1 MANNLFSRLKELN
14 VTIKVVNDKLDVKAP
29 KGVLNKELLNEIK
42 TNKDELITLIR
53 QYTTLQINESQ
64 QIPVAEELVDYP
76 LSSSQNRLWTLS
88 QIDEANISYNVPGN
102 QLINE
107 EVDVDAF
114 MNSLKN
120 LIERHDIL
128 RTVFKTND
136 KGEVRQYIQAK
147 EDFKFPFKQID
158 LKNNENRLN
167 EILKEESSTI
177 FDLEKGPL
185 FKGLLIKVRDNKWMF
200 SYNMHHIISDEWSIE
215 VMINEL
221 LQVYTAIKEG
231 RTSEKKPL
239 RIQYKDYAVWQQNR
253 LLSGEFESDQKYWL
267 DVFKGELP
275 ILSNFGD
282 YSRPVIKTYN
292 GGEVRRKIDS
302 STYKKFKALYKS
314 QEGTLFMGCL
324 SLLNI
329 LLHKYTGQDDLII
342 GTPITGR
349 THEDLKDQVGFYVNT
364 LALRTQLDSDENFK
378 NLLEKSKKNA
388 LNAFEHQEY
397 PFDELLNTLNIKRDL
412 SRGALFDVMISVQNG
427 NDPNQDSTDLYE
439 KKVIETGASK
449 YDLTFTFIEDG
460 DSLIVELEYNSDIY
474 SRNTSNQ
481 LLLHLEQLLEKLI
494 EFPEKSILSINYLS
508 DSERDELLS
517 NNKTEVLYDDE
528 ISVLKLFKK
537 NVISKP
543 DNKALIYEK
552 ESLTYKELDEMSN
565 QLANYLISQNVK
577 KGDFVAILLDRSIE
591 MIVSILG
598 VIKSGAAYVPLDD
611 NYPQDRMTYIL
622 QDVMPKMLISKD
634 SVLKS
639 FEGVEHENIVKIDSD
654 WEHILKESKQEL
666 SINIG
671 PEDLIYVIYTS
682 GTTGRPKGV
691 LIKHVGVVNLI
702 LSVNERY
709 NIEEE
714 ENVLGFSNYVFDASI
729 EQFFLSLLNGLTLVL
744 CSKEDLLD
752 LDKFTKILKD
762 FKITH
767 LDVTPS
773 FLENI
778 APDRYNL
785 KRIVIGGEEC
795 PINLVEKWAPYAN
808 LYNSYGPTETTVTA
822 LIHEYD
828 KNQKRNKKIPIGLPI
843 NNTSVYILDENKNLV
858 PKGVI
863 GELYLGGNGLAKGYL
878 NQEKLTQE
886 KFVLNPFNLN
896 EKLYRT
902 GDLVK
907 WNYKGEIEFLGRIDN
922 QVKLRGFRIEL
933 DEIECVLSSYPG
945 IKSSLVILIDNQE
958 DKMLIGYV
966 SSKEAIDEIELR
978 EWLSSQ
984 LPHYMIPRYLH
995 VMERFP
1001 LTLSGKIDRR
1011 NLPKIEDR
1019 IELKGTT
1026 YIVPES
1032 TIEQKL
1038 SVLWMEL
1045 LNVPRVGL
1053 TDNFFEL
1060 GGHSLKAT
1068 KLMSRIHKE
1077 FNVKLRLLELFNHP
1091 DLRSQG
1097 ALIASKESELYS
1109 VIPQLEIQESY
1120 PLSLMQR
1127 RLWVLSQLEEANIAY
1142 NMPGAYVFKGDLDV
1156 SSLEASFRTLISRH
1170 EILRTYF
1177 KKDTSGDVR
1186 QYIRDIDTIDFNLGY
1201 IDARDYSEE
1210 TLSSALSNT
1219 LKTPFN
1225 LSEGPLLRV
1234 NIYQVSEDRWIFSSV
1249 IHHIIC
1255 DGWSLE
1261 VLIKELLLN
1270 YNGLITQSPLD
1281 QSPLRIQYKDYA
1293 SWQLESLKDSSSD
1306 KEYWLNH
1313 FSGSLP
1319 VLDLSGGKLRP
1330 AVKTYNG
1337 DVYERKFSKEL
1348 SNKLA
1353 RFLQQEEATLFMGLL
1368 GAVNALFYHY
1378 TSQEDIIIGSPI
1390 SGRDHRDLEDQIGFY
1405 VNTLALRTQFSKEDN
1420 FEALLSK
1427 VKEVVLGAHA
1437 HQLYPFD
1444 ELVSSLGMQRDM
1456 SRNPLFDVQV
1466 IVQNSNTD
1474 PAASLGL
1481 EGLSVEA
1488 YTGEVSH
1495 SSVFDLVFNFI
1506 ESEEGLIVSTI
1517 YNTDVFE
1524 YDWLVQMHTHL
1535 ETLLEVMLTS
1545 PKASIS
1551 QLSCLSAQ
1559 EEINL
1564 LEAFKT
1570 PEITYDHSAT
1580 IVSLIE
1586 AQAKKTPEATA
1597 VYYEGTSLSY
1607 QELDEQSNQL
1617 AHYLIE
1623 EYGVVNNDLIG
1634 IMMDRSEQM
1643 FIGILAILK
1652 SGGAYVPID
1661 PEYPESRKS
1670 YILKDTQLKVLL
1682 TQSDYI
1688 FDLSYYEGNLFAMD
1702 LQLPTLTNPTSSPEV
1717 SISSN
1722 DLVYIIYTSGSTGN
1736 PKGVL
1741 VSHGNLM
1748 HSLAPRASVYGTI
1761 DRFLLLSSIA
1771 FDSSVAGIFST
1782 LSTGGQLCITKSS
1795 DIANVPFIANYIV
1808 SEQISHLLTV
1818 PSYYRLLL
1826 DSLSGRDSV
1835 SLKGVTVAGEYCPM
1849 SLITDHY
1856 ASHIGESGCDL
1867 FNEYGPTE
1875 CTVWSTV
1882 HKYNPEDEVT
1892 STIGKPIANT
1902 PIYLLSEEETLVPV
1916 GVVGEL
1922 CIGGAGVTQGY
1933 LNRPDLTAEKFVEDP
1948 FNSGGKIYKTG
1959 DYGRWKLNG
1968 EIEFLGRKDDQVK
1981 IRGNR
1986 VELGEIQNALESYDS
2001 IQTAIVLAKANSS
2014 GTNELYA
2021 YIKSDEDL
2029 SVPGIKKHLGGM
2041 LPGYAIPSNYTQVES
2056 FPTTSNGKIDT
2067 KALLLMDA
2075 PELDSGVEYVAPST
2089 AEEQQL
2095 VEIWQEV
2102 LNKEKVGIKDHFFD
2116 LGGDSIKVLKIVNA
2130 IYNQM
2135 QIEVS
2140 ISDIY
2145 THDSVLE
2152 LSNFISENKK
2162 VLEDKK
2168 GEISKAKSEIINS
2181 FNLIKESVSK
2191 SLNEDEIENIE
2202 DIYPM
2207 TDIQKGM
2214 IYESSIHEGGSIYHD
2229 QMLNQ
2234 RTFKDFDDV
2243 VFNKA
2248 LQLLAQKHEILRT
2261 SFNIYDFDE
2270 EVQIVHKHV
2279 IIPFT
2284 YKDISDITSLKEKEE
2299 IIENYLSTEL
2309 ENPFDT
2315 TKTPLFRMASFNIG
2329 KGNIVFV
2336 SQCHHAIIDGWS
2348 DSMLLTELNNVYL
2361 ELLVNKSYKP
2371 SSLKARYKDHV
2382 VQHEIDKS
2390 NSEIKSYW
2398 RAELADSSK
2407 LDLFTTEET
2416 NLPYEGVLER
2426 KEINKLNQLASHL
2439 STTVK
2444 EISLSAYIFTL
2455 SILNGDAQVV
2465 TGLVTNNRPSIED
2478 GDKLLGCFLNTIPL
2492 QYSINYDITVRD
2504 FIKEVQE
2511 KLLTLKKYERLS
2523 LLEIATLHKKEYITE
2538 NPYFDVYFNY
2548 VDFYSYNAL
2557 KTETHELV
2565 QVETEDK
2572 VALVGRNETNTF
2584 LDFNV
2589 DTTGNS
2595 YHASVSLTKKLKSGF
2610 LAKELINLYFT
2621 ILRAF
2626 INAPKE
2632 ELKAINYLE
2641 EGEKSELLY
2650 HFNNTS
2656 HQFPETT
2663 LPGLFAKQVEKTPE
2677 KVALVYQ
2684 DKEFTFGDL
2693 NEKSNQLAHY
2703 LKSKYTL
2710 KPNDLVAVA
2719 LPRSEKMIIT
2729 LLAIHKAGSAYV
2741 PIDPNHPKERVDYV
2755 VKDSGCKLIIT
2766 EEVFEEFECVAQEF
2780 SEENLELTNT
2790 PTDIAYV
2797 IYTSGSTGNP
2807 KGCILEHKGVV
2818 NRIEWMWDAFNYNE
2832 EDVILQKTT
2841 FTFDVS
2847 VWEIFMPLCW
2857 GTKMVLCSDDDIAN
2871 PQNIASLIK
2880 RHKVSCLHFVPSMLN
2895 EFINTLFEKPSI
2907 NEELNSLR
2915 LIITSGEALQANTV
2929 KKWYEKLKTPIKNL
2943 YGPTEASIDVT
2954 YYDTSIDDDII
2965 PIGKPIW
2972 NTSIYILD
2980 ANKNLVPI
2988 GCSGE
2993 IYLAGIGLAKGYL
3006 NKKDLTEE
3014 RFVDNPFVPGEKMY
3028 KTGDLGKWTPDGN
3041 VIYIGRNDN
3050 QLKIRGFRI
3059 ELGEI
3064 EQKILEYQAIDSVV
3078 VLAKKTSLN
3087 EDYLVAFTVSSSDLD
3102 TAKIKS
3108 YLKEKLPE
3116 YMIPSRFVQL
3126 EALPLTLNGKLDRK
3140 KLLAEDDSFTSTKE
3154 FIAPVTS
3161 TEKSLGEIWST
3172 LLGEEKIGI
3181 NDDFFELGGHSLK
3194 AIQLMNK
3201 IRKVFQVQ
3209 LQLKKLFDN
3218 SILGK
3223 MAKLIDESSLKVYEE
3238 IPVAALKTSYPLSSA
3253 QRRLWFLSQFKD
3265 GNIAYNMP
3273 KAYVFEGEFDK
3284 EKLQL
3289 ALFTLIERYEILR
3302 TVFKDNE
3309 LGEVNQFILKTDDVL
3324 KDIVTNHDFRGLEKS
3339 QIEVENLIAKEL
3351 SEPFNLEKG
3360 PLLRVALYQIED
3372 SKWIFTFTMHHI
3384 ISDGWSQQ
3392 IFFNELIKLYTS
3404 TNLNEVKSSLS
3415 PLRIQYKDYAVW
3427 EQTEL
3432 SGKSLEAHKNYW
3444 LNQFKGEL
3452 PVLERLGNKPR
3463 PQLQTFNGGIVSG
3476 KIESNIKTRLKE
3488 LLQDEQC
3495 TLYMGLL
3502 SMVNVLLYKY
3512 TEQKDIIIGS
3522 PIAGR
3527 NHLDAHNQIGLYV
3540 NTLALRTQFEE
3551 ENTFKELLQN
3561 VKELTLNAYEHQVY
3575 PFDEILNNLDLQR
3588 DLSRNPLFDV
3598 MVSLENTSGIF
3609 TVAEQ
3614 QNSINNLKIS
3624 GYNGKNEIISK
3635 FDLSFDFVESDKE
3648 ILFNVKYNSDIF
3660 TDDLVQGMVKHFIKL
3675 VENVVEEPFKK
3686 VQQVDYLDD
3695 VEISSIIN
3703 EFSGLPDNTE
3713 IEETVISLFEKQ
3725 VEVNKNKVA
3734 LVFND
3739 TEITYGDLEN
3749 KANKLANILVEK
3761 GLRKEES
3768 VVIIMDR
3775 SIEMI
3780 VSMLGI
3786 IKAGGVFVPIDIN
3799 APKERI
3805 AFILEDIQ
3813 TKNVLINQTSTS
3825 ILPESDTITFIK
3837 VNEVIKEV
3845 GNEITPNVLVEKND
3859 LMYIIYTSGTTGNP
3873 KGVLVEHEGVVN
3885 LINSQTKEYNI
3896 GKDEAILSFSNYV
3909 FDASIEQI
3917 FLALLNGVRLVVPTQ
3932 NDILDYKKFES
3943 LLRNQ
3948 KITHLHVTPSY
3959 LSTLIPNSY
3968 DLKRVVVGGEIC
3980 SLELA
3985 KKWAQLV
3992 PFFNTYGP
4000 TEATVTTMVHKF
4012 SSDEK
4017 YENRFPIGKPIEN
4030 ISGYVLGSS
4039 LELKGVN
4046 MVGELYIG
4054 GVGVTRGYLN
4064 QESLTKEKFINNP
4077 FKPNEILYKTGDLV
4091 RWLPNGEI
4099 EYLERVDEQIKIR
4112 GYRVELSEIEE
4123 TIRKE
4128 NNIQAVTVLVKEN
4141 GNNEKELIAFV
4152 SANVEINIQE
4162 LITKLKAFLP
4172 YYMIPSHIIQLEF
4185 IPRTVSGKVDKK
4197 KLLVISNEH
4206 YTTSANEVVKPENRL
4221 EEEILEIWREV
4232 LSKEELSVTVNF
4244 FEAGGHSLKA
4254 IKLQSMLKARLGLDL
4269 SIVDIYN
4276 YPTVRDLSRIK
4287 SGENSHLITLHYSEH
4302 TQNSIYFIPPII
4314 GNSILFQ
4321 PLAKYLANDF
4331 NSFGL
4336 QYIGLNNSDELSNSI
4351 EEMAIHFSNEIKKN
4365 QKDNPSKF
4373 KVFGYSLGA
4382 VLAFETVK
4390 ILEKDFPDIDLVL
4403 VDRPTQIDLSI
4414 TEESLAKDSD
4424 WLLAE
4429 YEKLATLNKEEK
4441 EKMRNFLKN
4450 NLKLG
4455 SQFKLKGK
4463 VTSNMQVFES
4473 LDNEQPSNM
4482 MDWKMRT
4489 SGELNHAYIE
4499 GTHWEALSQ
4508 INYEKYLQVL
4518 LNLYSNEYVKTI

>member
-1 MANNLFSRLKELN
+1 MANNLFTRLKDLN

-29 KGVLNKELLNEIK
+29 KGVLNKELLDEIK
-42 TNKDELITLIR
+42 AKKEDLLNLIKQYSASKITENK
-53 QYTTLQINESQ
+53 Y
-64 QIPVAEELVDYP
+64 IPVAKKNESYP
-76 LSSSQNRLWTLS
+76 LSSSQQRLWTLS
-88 QIDEANISYNVPGN
+88 QIDDANKSYNMPGI
-102 QLINE
+102 QAINE
-107 EVDVDAF
+107 GIDIEAF
-114 MNSLKN
+114 MSSLRD
-120 LIERHDIL
+120 LIKRHEIL
-128 RTVFKTND
+128 RTVFKTDEND
-136 KGEVRQYIQAK
+136 EVRQFIEP
-147 EDFKFPFKQID
+147 EDNFTFSFEQVDVDNDEDKISSIIE
-158 LKNNENRLN
+158 NEYTTL
-167 EILKEESSTI
+167 
-177 FDLEKGPL
+177 FDLAKDSL
-185 FKGLLIKVRDNKWMF
+185 FRGKLIRVTDNKWIF
-200 SYNMHHIISDEWSIE
+200 CFVMHHIISDGWSMNVI
-215 VMINEL
+215 VKEL
-221 LQVYTAIKEG
+221 LENYSVRVRGEVPKSI
-231 RTSEKKPL
+231 PL
-239 RIQYKDYAVWQQNR
+239 DLQYKDYAVWQQ
-253 LLSGEFESDQKYWL
+253 DQLVNGSLEEEKKYWL
-267 DVFKGELP
+267 NHLRGELP
-275 ILSNFGD
+275 VLSDFGD
-282 YSRPVIKTYN
+282 FPRPAVKTYN
-292 GGEVRRKIDS
+292 GGLVESKINTS
-302 STYKKFKALYKS
+302 LYQEFKALCS
-314 QEGTLFMGCL
+314 REEGTLFMGCL
-324 SLLNI
+324 SLLNVF
-329 LLHKYTGQDDLII
+329 LHKYSGQEEFII
-342 GTPITGR
+342 GSPVSGR
-349 THEDLKDQVGFYVNT
+349 THAALHDQIGFYVNT
-364 LALRTQLDSDENFK
+364 LALRNSFSSENSFAEVF
-378 NLLEKSKKNA
+378 EKVKKNT
-388 LNAFEHQEY
+388 LEAFKYQTY
-397 PFDELLNTLNIKRDL
+397 PFDELLDDLQITRDL
-412 SRGALFDVMISVQNG
+412 SRNALFDVMISVYNENHEVPNKLSVN
-427 NDPNQDSTDLYE
+427 NDNFHS
-439 KKVIETGASK
+439 ASK
-449 YDLTFTFIEDG
+449 FDLLFTFTESSDDLGIG
-460 DSLIVELEYNSDIY
+460 IEYNSDIF
-474 SRNTSNQ
+474 SKSLVEQ
-481 LLLHLEQLLEKLI
+481 MLVHMEQLLANLIANSRASLSTISCLRREEKRELI
-494 EFPEKSILSINYLS
+494 EDYNATGTLYEAGTSILSLFEDQVNLHPEKAALVYEDVSFTYSGLDGLSTQLSHYLASNY
-508 DSERDELLS
+508 EL
-517 NNKTEVLYDDE
+517 NREE
-528 ISVLKLFKK
+528 
-537 NVISKP
+537 
-543 DNKALIYEK
+543 LIAI
-552 ESLTYKELDEMSN
+552 
-565 QLANYLISQNVK
+565 QLPKSPWQI
-577 KGDFVAILLDRSIE
+577 I
-591 MIVSILG
+591 SILG
-598 VIKSGAAYVPLDD
+598 VIKLGCAYVPIASD
-611 NYPQDRMTYIL
+611 YPQERIDYIL
-622 QDVMPKMLISKD
+622 SDTDSKVVITEEMLSDFESRKSEYSTTRDMELRTMSSLAYVM
-634 SVLKS
+634 
-639 FEGVEHENIVKIDSD
+639 
-654 WEHILKESKQEL
+654 
-666 SINIG
+666 
-671 PEDLIYVIYTS
+671 YTS
-682 GTTGRPKGV
+682 GSTGYPKGV
-691 LIKHVGVVNLI
+691 LVEDSGIIRLVKEANYVDIPSSSVVLSTGSFSFDATTFEYWGMLLNGGTLI
-702 LSVNERY
+702 LSEESVFLSAVELSETIRDKGVTMMWFTSGLLNQLVDESIEVFEGLETLLTGGDRLSPIHIGKLKERY
-709 NIEEE
+709 P
-714 ENVLGFSNYVFDASI
+714 
-729 EQFFLSLLNGLTLVL
+729 SLELING
-744 CSKEDLLD
+744 
-752 LDKFTKILKD
+752 
-762 FKITH
+762 
-767 LDVTPS
+767 
-773 FLENI
+773 
-778 APDRYNL
+778 
-785 KRIVIGGEEC
+785 
-795 PINLVEKWAPYAN
+795 
-808 LYNSYGPTETTVTA
+808 YGPTENTTFSICHRIQSVATKSA
-822 LIHEYD
+822 G
-828 KNQKRNKKIPIGLPI
+828 IPIGNPI
-843 NNTSVYILDENKNLV
+843 NNSSVYILDKHMNLV
-858 PKGVI
+858 PKGVT
-863 GELYLGGNGLAKGYL
+863 GELYLGGLGVSRGYL
-878 NQEKLTQE
+878 NRSDLTQE
-886 KFVLNPFNLN
+886 RFISSPFVID
-896 EKLYRT
+896 ERLYKT
-902 GDLVK
+902 GDLGK
-907 WNYKGEIEFLGRIDN
+907 WNQFGEVEFVGREDN
-922 QVKLRGFRIEL
+922 QVKIRGFRIEL
-933 DEIECVLSSYPG
+933 GEIEHVMSMYPG
-945 IKSSLVILIDNQE
+945 VNSSLAIVE
-958 DKMLIGYV
+958 EAKGDKQIIGYV
-966 SSKEAIDEIELR
+966 TSEEDLDYNDLR
-978 EWLSSQ
+978 SWLSQ
-984 LPHYMIPRYLH
+984 RLPSYMVPSYLH
-995 VMERFP
+995 VLEQFP
-1001 LTLSGKIDRR
+1001 LTVNGKVDRSK
-1011 NLPKIEDR
+1011 LPSIEGVLNSR
-1019 IELKGTT
+1019 GTT
-1026 YIVPES
+1026 YLAPES
-1032 TIEQKL
+1032 SVEQKL

-1053 TDNFFEL
+1053 LDNFFEL

-1068 KLMSRIHKE
+1068 KLISRIHKE

-1091 DLRSQG
+1091 DLQSQS
-1097 ALIASKESELYS
+1097 ALITSKESEIYHA
-1109 VIPQLEIQESY
+1109 IPQLGIQESY

-1127 RLWVLSQLEEANIAY
+1127 RLWILSQLEEANVAY
-1142 NMPGAYVFKGDLDV
+1142 NMPGVYVFKGALDI
-1156 SSLEASFRTLISRH
+1156 SLLEASFKTLISRH

-1177 KKDTSGDVR
+1177 KKDDLGDIR
-1186 QYIRDIDTIDFNLGY
+1186 QYIRDVDRIEFKIGFV
-1201 IDARDYSEE
+1201 DARGYSESE
-1210 TLSSALSNT
+1210 VSLALSKT
-1219 LKTPFN
+1219 LRMPFN
-1225 LSEGPLLRV
+1225 LSEGPLLRI
-1234 NIYQVSEDRWIFSSV
+1234 NLYQVSEDHWVFSSV

-1255 DGWSLE
+1255 DGWSME
-1261 VLIKELLLN
+1261 VLVKELLMN
-1270 YNGLITQSPLD
+1270 YNGLVTEAPLD

-1293 SWQLESLKDSSSD
+1293 SWQLESLKGSSSD

-1319 VLDLSGGKLRP
+1319 VLDLSGGKPRP

-1348 SNKLA
+1348 SNKLT

-1444 ELVSSLGMQRDM
+1444 ELVSSLGLQRDM

-1474 PAASLGL
+1474 PTASLGL
-1481 EGLSVEA
+1481 EGLSVES

-1535 ETLLEVMLTS
+1535 ETLLEVMLAS
-1545 PKASIS
+1545 PTVSIS

-1559 EEINL
+1559 EEVNL

-1570 PEITYDHSAT
+1570 PKIAYDEAAT

-1623 EYGVVNNDLIG
+1623 EYGVVNNDLVG

-1643 FIGILAILK
+1643 FIGVLAILK
-1652 SGGAYVPID
+1652 TGGAYVPID

-1933 LNRPDLTAEKFVEDP
+1933 LNRPDLTAEKFVDDP
-1948 FNSGGKIYKTG
+1948 FNPGGKMYKTG

-2029 SVPGIKKHLGGM
+2029 NVPGIKKHLGGM

-2056 FPTTSNGKIDT
+2056 FPTTSNGKIDM

-2089 AEEQQL
+2089 VEEQQL

-2181 FNLIKESVSK
+2181 FNLIKESVLK
-2191 SLNEDEIENIE
+2191 SLNEDEVENIE

-2214 IYESSIHEGGSIYHD
+2214 IYESSIHEGASIYHD

-2234 RTFKDFDDV
+2234 RVFKN
-2243 VFNKA
+2243 FNESIFKQA
-2248 LQLLAQKHEILRT
+2248 LQLIASKHEILRT
-2261 SFNIYDFDE
+2261 SFNIYDYDE
-2270 EVQIVHKHV
+2270 EVQIVHKNV
-2279 IIPFT
+2279 DIPFV
-2284 YKDISDITSLKEKEE
+2284 YEDISNINSLKGQEE
-2299 IIENYLSTEL
+2299 IIRDFLQSEL
-2309 ENPFDT
+2309 KKPFDT
-2315 TKTPLFRMASFNIG
+2315 TKAPLFRMAAFDIG
-2329 KGNIVFV
+2329 DDNIVFV

-2361 ELLVNKSYKP
+2361 ELTKDVTFKPNKLKASYK
-2371 SSLKARYKDHV
+2371 DFV
-2382 VQHEIDKS
+2382 VQHEIDKKDL
-2390 NSEIKSYW
+2390 EIRSYW
-2398 RAELADSSK
+2398 NNELADCNK
-2407 LDLFTTEET
+2407 LNIFTNDET
-2416 NLPYEGVLER
+2416 NVLYGNVLSK
-2426 KEINKLNQLASHL
+2426 KEFNKLNQLASHIN
-2439 STTVK
+2439 TTVK

-2455 SILNGDAQVV
+2455 SILNGDSEVV

-2492 QYSINYDITVRD
+2492 QYTIDYDVTIRD
-2504 FIKEVQE
+2504 FIKEIQQ
-2511 KLLTLKKYERLS
+2511 KLLALKKYERLS
-2523 LLEIATLHKKEYITE
+2523 LLEIATLNKKEYLTE
-2538 NPYFDVYFNY
+2538 NPYFDAYFNY
-2548 VDFYSYNAL
+2548 VDFYSYNDIEEERKENL
-2557 KTETHELV
+2557 EEEQTSKNTISLS
-2565 QVETEDK
+2565 
-2572 VALVGRNETNTF
+2572 GRNKTNTY

-2589 DTTGNS
+2589 NTTGNT
-2595 YHASVSLTKKLKSGF
+2595 YHASISLTRKLKSGF
-2610 LAKELINLYFT
+2610 SVEELNNLYFF
-2621 ILRAF
+2621 ILKSF
-2626 INAPKE
+2626 IEAPNQ
-2632 ELKAINYLE
+2632 ELKTLSYLTE
-2641 EGEKSELLY
+2641 EEKQKVLY
-2650 HFNNTS
+2650 EFNNTK
-2656 HQFPETT
+2656 HDFPETT
-2663 LPGLFAKQVEKTPE
+2663 LPSLFAEQVEKTPE

-2684 DKEFTFGDL
+2684 DKEFTFGNL

-2780 SEENLELTNT
+2780 SEENLELTNA

-2818 NRIEWMWDAFNYNE
+2818 NRIEWMWDAFNYSE

-2915 LIITSGEALQANTV
+2915 LIITSGEALQVNTV

-3064 EQKILEYQAIDSVV
+3064 EKKILEYQAIDSVV

-3108 YLKEKLPE
+3108 YLKGKLPE

-3218 SILGK
+3218 STLSK
-3223 MAKLIDESSLKVYEE
+3223 MAKLVDESSLKVYEE

-3768 VVIIMDR
+3768 VAIIMDR

-3845 GNEITPNVLVEKND
+3845 VNEITPNVQVEKND

-3896 GKDEAILSFSNYV
+3896 EKDEAILSFSNYV

-3917 FLALLNGVRLVVPTQ
+3917 FLALLNGVKLVVPTQ

-3968 DLKRVVVGGEIC
+3968 DLKRVVVGGEVC

-4099 EYLERVDEQIKIR
+4099 EYLERIDEQIKIR

-4128 NNIQAVTVLVKEN
+4128 NNIQAVTVLVKES

-4152 SANVEINIQE
+4152 SANVVINIQE
-4162 LITKLKAFLP
+4162 LITRLKAFLP

-4197 KLLVISNEH
+4197 KLLIISNEH
-4206 YTTSANEVVKPENRL
+4206 YTTSANEVIKPENRL

-4244 FEAGGHSLKA
+4244 FEVGGHSLKA
-4254 IKLQSMLKARLGLDL
+4254 IKLQSMLKAKLGLDL

-4276 YPTVRDLSRIK
+4276 YPTVRDLSRMK

-4331 NSFGL
+4331 NSYGL
-4336 QYIGLNNSDELSNSI
+4336 QYKGLNNSDELPNSI

-4365 QKDNPSKF
+4365 QKNNPSKF

-4403 VDRPTQIDLSI
+4403 VDRPTQIGLSI

-4482 MDWKMRT
+4482 MDWKMYT
-4489 SGELNHAYIE
+4489 NGDISHTYIE

-4508 INYEKYLQVL
+4508 INYEKYLQTL

>member
-1 MANNLFSRLKELN
+1 MANNLFTRLKELN
-14 VTIKVVNDKLDVKAP
+14 VTIKVVNDKLDIKAP

-42 TNKDELITLIR
+42 AKKEDLLNLIKQYSASKITGNKH
-53 QYTTLQINESQ
+53 
-64 QIPVAEELVDYP
+64 IPVAKKSKSYP
-76 LSSSQNRLWTLS
+76 LSSSQQRLWTLS
-88 QIDEANISYNVPGN
+88 QIDDANKSYNMPGV
-102 QLINE
+102 QVINDSI
-107 EVDVDAF
+107 DVEAF
-114 MNSLKN
+114 MNSLRD
-120 LIERHDIL
+120 LIKRHEIL
-128 RTVFKTND
+128 RTVFKTDEND
-136 KGEVRQYIQAK
+136 EVRQFIES
-147 EDFKFPFKQID
+147 EDNFTFSFEQVD
-158 LKNNENRLN
+158 VDNNEDKVNSIIEN
-167 EILKEESSTI
+167 EYATL
-177 FDLEKGPL
+177 FDLAKDSL
-185 FKGLLIKVRDNKWMF
+185 FRGKLIQVTNTKWIF
-200 SYNMHHIISDEWSIE
+200 CFVMHHIISDGWSMNVIVKEILENYSTRVRGE
-215 VMINEL
+215 VPENIPLEL
-221 LQVYTAIKEG
+221 
-231 RTSEKKPL
+231 
-239 RIQYKDYAVWQQNR
+239 QYKDYAVWQQEQLVNGSLAEER
-253 LLSGEFESDQKYWL
+253 KYWL
-267 DVFKGELP
+267 HHLEGDLP
-275 ILSNFGD
+275 VLSDFGD
-282 YSRPVIKTYN
+282 FPRPAVKTYN
-292 GGEVRRKIDS
+292 GGLVERKLS
-302 STYKKFKALYKS
+302 SSLYQEFKSLYTK

-324 SLLNI
+324 SLLNVF
-329 LLHKYTGQDDLII
+329 LHKYSGQEDLII
-342 GTPITGR
+342 GSPVSGR
-349 THEDLKDQVGFYVNT
+349 THAALHDQIGFYVNT
-364 LALRTQLDSDENFK
+364 LPLRNAFSSENSFAEVFK
-378 NLLEKSKKNA
+378 KVKKNT
-388 LNAFEHQEY
+388 LEAFKHQAY
-397 PFDELLNTLNIKRDL
+397 PFDELLDDLHITRDL
-412 SRGALFDVMISVQNG
+412 SRNALFDVMISVQNENSDLQNESDVV
-427 NDPNQDSTDLYE
+427 NDLN
-439 KKVIETGASK
+439 KKGSGSSK
-449 YDLTFTFIEDG
+449 YDLTFTFTELSEDLSIG
-460 DSLIVELEYNSDIY
+460 IEYNSDIF
-474 SRNTSNQ
+474 SKSLVEQ
-481 LLLHLEQLLEKLI
+481 MLVHMEQLLANLIAKPSVRLSTISCLRREEKRELI
-494 EFPEKSILSINYLS
+494 EDYNATGTIYEAGTSILSLFS
-508 DSERDELLS
+508 DQVALVPE
-517 NNKTEVLYDDE
+517 KT
-528 ISVLKLFKK
+528 
-537 NVISKP
+537 
-543 DNKALIYEK
+543 ALIYEDV
-552 ESLTYKELDEMSN
+552 SFTYSELDVLST
-565 QLANYLISQNVK
+565 QLSHYLASEYGLNREDLI
-577 KGDFVAILLDRSIE
+577 AIHLPKSPWQI
-591 MIVSILG
+591 ISILG
-598 VIKSGAAYVPLDD
+598 IMKMGCAYVPIASD
-611 NYPQDRMTYIL
+611 YPQERIDYIL
-622 QDVMPKMLISKD
+622 SDTGSKVVITEELLSDFESRISEYSTTRDMELRTMSSLAYVM
-634 SVLKS
+634 
-639 FEGVEHENIVKIDSD
+639 
-654 WEHILKESKQEL
+654 
-666 SINIG
+666 
-671 PEDLIYVIYTS
+671 YTS
-682 GTTGRPKGV
+682 GSTGYPKGV
-691 LIKHVGVVNLI
+691 LVEDSGIIRLVKEANYVDIPSSTVVLSTGSFSFDATTFEYWGMLLNGGTLI
-702 LSVNERY
+702 LSEESVFLSAVELSETIRDKGVTMMWFTSGLLNQLVDESIEVFEGLETLLTGGDRLSPIHIGKLKERY
-709 NIEEE
+709 P
-714 ENVLGFSNYVFDASI
+714 
-729 EQFFLSLLNGLTLVL
+729 SLELING
-744 CSKEDLLD
+744 
-752 LDKFTKILKD
+752 
-762 FKITH
+762 
-767 LDVTPS
+767 
-773 FLENI
+773 
-778 APDRYNL
+778 
-785 KRIVIGGEEC
+785 
-795 PINLVEKWAPYAN
+795 
-808 LYNSYGPTETTVTA
+808 YGPTENTTFSICHRIQSGVTKSA
-822 LIHEYD
+822 G
-828 KNQKRNKKIPIGLPI
+828 IPIGKPI
-843 NNTSVYILDENKNLV
+843 NNSSVYILDKHMNLV
-858 PKGVI
+858 PKGVT
-863 GELYLGGNGLAKGYL
+863 GEIYLGGLGVSRGYL
-878 NQEKLTQE
+878 NRVELTQE
-886 KFVLNPFNLN
+886 RFIASPFVID
-896 EKLYRT
+896 ERLYKT
-902 GDLVK
+902 GDLGK
-907 WNYKGEIEFLGRIDN
+907 WNQLGEVEFVGREDN
-922 QVKLRGFRIEL
+922 QVKIRGFRIEL
-933 DEIECVLSSYPG
+933 GEIEHAMSMYPG
-945 IKSSLVILIDNQE
+945 VNSSLAIVE
-958 DKMLIGYV
+958 EAKGDKQIIGYV
-966 SSKEAIDEIELR
+966 TSEEGLDQNNLR
-978 EWLSSQ
+978 SWLSQ
-984 LPHYMIPRYLH
+984 RLPSYMVPSHLQ
-995 VMERFP
+995 VLEQFP
-1001 LTLSGKIDRR
+1001 LTVNGKVDRDK
-1011 NLPKIEDR
+1011 LPSIAGVLDSR
-1019 IELKGTT
+1019 GTT
-1026 YIVPES
+1026 YLAPES
-1032 TIEQKL
+1032 AIEQKL
-1038 SVLWMEL
+1038 SALWMEL

-1053 TDNFFEL
+1053 NDNFFEL

-1068 KLMSRIHKE
+1068 KLMSKIHKD
-1077 FNVKLRLLELFNHP
+1077 FNVKLRLLEIFNHP
-1091 DLRSQG
+1091 DLRSQS
-1097 ALIASKESELYS
+1097 ALIASKESDTYHA
-1109 VIPQLEIQESY
+1109 IPQLAHQESY

-1127 RLWVLSQLEEANIAY
+1127 RLWILSQLEEANVAY
-1142 NMPGAYVFKGDLDV
+1142 NMPSMYVFKGF
-1156 SSLEASFRTLISRH
+1156 LEVKLLEESFQVLVSRH

-1177 KKDTSGDVR
+1177 KKDTSGEVR
-1186 QYIRDIDTIDFNLGY
+1186 QYIHDLDSVDFKIGFV
-1201 IDARDYSEE
+1201 DARNYSESD
-1210 TLSSALSNT
+1210 LSSVLSKT
-1219 LKTPFN
+1219 LNTPFD
-1225 LSEGPLLRV
+1225 LSEGSLLRI
-1234 NIYQVSEDRWIFSSV
+1234 NLYQVSEACWVFSSV

-1255 DGWSLE
+1255 DGWSME
-1261 VLIKELLLN
+1261 ILIKELLQN
-1270 YNGLITQSPLD
+1270 YNSLVTQLP
-1281 QSPLRIQYKDYA
+1281 QNQPPLRIQYKDYA

-1306 KEYWLNH
+1306 KDYWMNH

-1319 VLDLSGGKLRP
+1319 VLDLSGGKTRP

-1353 RFLQQEEATLFMGLL
+1353 RFLQQEEVTLFMGLL
-1368 GAVNALFYHY
+1368 GVVNALFYHY

-1405 VNTLALRTQFSKEDN
+1405 VNTLALRTQFSKDDN
-1420 FEALLSK
+1420 FEVLLSK

-1444 ELVSSLGMQRDM
+1444 ELVSSLGLQRDM

-1474 PAASLGL
+1474 PTASLGL
-1481 EGLSVEA
+1481 EGLSVES

-1506 ESEEGLIVSTI
+1506 ESEEGIIVSTI

-1535 ETLLEVMLTS
+1535 EILLEVMLTS
-1545 PKASIS
+1545 PTASIS

-1559 EEINL
+1559 EEVSL

-1570 PEITYDHSAT
+1570 PKIAYDETAT
-1580 IVSLIE
+1580 VVSLIE

-1597 VYYEGTSLSY
+1597 VYYEGISLSY
-1607 QELDEQSNQL
+1607 QELDERSNQL

-1643 FIGILAILK
+1643 FVGVLAILK

-1670 YILKDTQLKVLL
+1670 YILEDTKVKVLL

-1702 LQLPTLTNPTSSPEV
+1702 LQLPVLTNPTSSPKV
-1717 SISSN
+1717 SISSD

-1856 ASHIGESGCDL
+1856 ASHIGASGCDL

-1902 PIYLLSEEETLVPV
+1902 PIYLLNEEDTLVPA

-1933 LNRPDLTAEKFVEDP
+1933 LNRPDLTAEKFVDDP
-1948 FNSGGKIYKTG
+1948 FNPGEKMYKTG

-1986 VELGEIQNALESYDS
+1986 VELGEIQNALESYES
-2001 IQTAIVLAKANSS
+2001 IQSAIVLAKANSS

-2021 YIKSDEDL
+2021 YVKGDEDL
-2029 SVPGIKKHLGGM
+2029 SVPAIKKYLGNL
-2041 LPGYAIPSNYTQVES
+2041 LPNYAIPSNYTQVVS

-2075 PELDSGVEYVAPST
+2075 PELDSGVEYVAPRT
-2089 AEEQQL
+2089 AEEQLL

-2102 LNKEKVGIKDHFFD
+2102 LDKEKVGIRDHFFD

-2130 IYNQM
+2130 IYNKM

-2145 THDSVLE
+2145 THDNILD

-2162 VLEDKK
+2162 SLEDKK
-2168 GEISKAKSEIINS
+2168 DEISKAKNETINF
-2181 FNLIKESVSK
+2181 FNLIKESVLK
-2191 SLNEDEIENIE
+2191 SLKEEDEVENIE

-2214 IYESSIHEGGSIYHD
+2214 IYESSINEGASIYHD

-2234 RTFKDFDDV
+2234 RVFKDFNES
-2243 VFNKA
+2243 VFEQA
-2248 LQLLAQKHEILRT
+2248 LQLVTNKHEILRT
-2261 SFNIYDFDE
+2261 SFNIYDYDE
-2270 EVQIVHKHV
+2270 EVQIVHKNAN
-2279 IIPFT
+2279 IPFV
-2284 YKDISDITSLKEKEE
+2284 YRNISTISSLKEQEE
-2299 IIENYLSTEL
+2299 IIREFLQSEL
-2309 ENPFDT
+2309 KNPFDI
-2315 TKTPLFRMASFNIG
+2315 TKAPLFRMAGFNIG
-2329 KGNIVFV
+2329 NNKIVFV

-2348 DSMLLTELNNVYL
+2348 DSMLLTELNNTYL
-2361 ELLVNKSYKP
+2361 ELLSNTEFKPNKLKSSYK
-2371 SSLKARYKDHV
+2371 DFV
-2382 VQHEIDKS
+2382 IQHEIDK
-2390 NSEIKSYW
+2390 NDLEIRAYW
-2398 RAELADSSK
+2398 TNELAEANK
-2407 LDLFTTEET
+2407 LDIFTNEET
-2416 NLPYEGVLER
+2416 NVLYGNTLTK
-2426 KEINKLNQLASHL
+2426 KEFNKLNHLASHL
-2439 STTVK
+2439 NTTVK
-2444 EISLSAYIFTL
+2444 EISLSAYMFTL
-2455 SILNGDAQVV
+2455 SILNGDSQVV

-2492 QYSINYDITVRD
+2492 QHTINYDITVRD
-2504 FIKEVQE
+2504 FIKEIDQ
-2511 KLLTLKKYERLS
+2511 KLLELKKYERLS
-2523 LLEIATLHKKEYITE
+2523 LLEIATLNKKEYLTE
-2538 NPYFDVYFNY
+2538 NPYFDAYFNY
-2548 VDFYSYNAL
+2548 VDFYSYNGIEEVNEEP
-2557 KTETHELV
+2557 TQEQSSEETISLEGSN
-2565 QVETEDK
+2565 K
-2572 VALVGRNETNTF
+2572 TNTF

-2589 DTTGNS
+2589 NTTGNV
-2595 YHASVSLTKKLKSGF
+2595 YNASITLTRKLKSGLSSQEF
-2610 LAKELINLYFT
+2610 NKLYFF
-2621 ILRAF
+2621 ILRSF
-2626 INAPKE
+2626 MDAPNQ
-2632 ELKAINYLE
+2632 ELKAVNCLTE
-2641 EGEKSELLY
+2641 EEKQKVLY
-2650 HFNNTS
+2650 QFNNTTHS
-2656 HQFPETT
+2656 FPETT
-2663 LPGLFAKQVEKTPE
+2663 LPSLFAKQVIEVPE

-2684 DKEFTFGDL
+2684 DREFTFADL
-2693 NEKSNQLAHY
+2693 NKKSNQLAHY
-2703 LKSKYTL
+2703 LKSTYTL
-2710 KPNDLVAVA
+2710 KTNDLVAVA

-2729 LLAIHKAGSAYV
+2729 LLAIHKTGSAYV

-2766 EEVFEEFECVAQEF
+2766 EDTFDEFESVAQEF
-2780 SEENLELTNT
+2780 SKENLELTNA

-2818 NRIEWMWDAFNYNE
+2818 NRIEWMWNAFNYSE

-2857 GTKMVLCSDDDIAN
+2857 GTKMVLCSDDDVAN
-2871 PQNIASLIK
+2871 PQNIASLITQ
-2880 RHKVSCLHFVPSMLN
+2880 HKVSCLHFVPSMLN
-2895 EFINTLFEKPSI
+2895 EFVNTLFERSNI
-2907 NEELNSLR
+2907 NEELRSLR
-2915 LIITSGEALQANTV
+2915 LVITSGEALQVNTV
-2929 KKWYEKLKTPIKNL
+2929 KKWYEKLEIPIKNL

-2954 YYDTSIDDDII
+2954 YYDTSKEDDII
-2965 PIGKPIW
+2965 PIGRPIW

-2980 ANKNLVPI
+2980 ANKNLVPV

-2993 IYLAGIGLAKGYL
+2993 IYLAGVGLAKGYL
-3006 NKKDLTEE
+3006 NKSDLTEE
-3014 RFVDNPFVPGEKMY
+3014 RFVDNPFVSGEKMY

-3064 EQKILEYQAIDSVV
+3064 EQKILEHQAIDSVV
-3078 VLAKKTSLN
+3078 VLAKKTRQN
-3087 EDYLVAFTVSSSDLD
+3087 EDYLVAFTLSNSDLD
-3102 TAKIKS
+3102 IVEIKG
-3108 YLKEKLPE
+3108 YLKERLPE

-3126 EALPLTLNGKLDRK
+3126 ETLPLTLNGKLDRK
-3140 KLLAEDDSFTSTKE
+3140 KLLIEDDSFVSTKE

-3172 LLGEEKIGI
+3172 LLGEEKVGLD
-3181 NDDFFELGGHSLK
+3181 DDFFELGGHSLK

-3209 LQLKKLFDN
+3209 IQLKKLFDN
-3218 SILGK
+3218 STLGK

-3289 ALFTLIERYEILR
+3289 ALSALIERYEILR

-3309 LGEVNQFILKTDDVL
+3309 LGEINQFILKTDTVL
-3324 KDIVTNHDFRGLEKS
+3324 KNIVTSHDFRGLGKS
-3339 QIEVENLIAKEL
+3339 QVEVEDFIAKEL
-3351 SEPFNLEKG
+3351 NVPFNLEKG
-3360 PLLRVALYQIED
+3360 PLLRVVLYQIED

-3404 TNLNEVKSSLS
+3404 TNLNEVKSSLT

-3463 PQLQTFNGGIVSG
+3463 PQLQTFDGGIVSG
-3476 KIESNIKTRLKE
+3476 KIESNIRTRLKE

-3527 NHLDAHNQIGLYV
+3527 NHLDTHNQIGLYV

-3551 ENTFKELLQN
+3551 GNTFKELLQN

-3598 MVSLENTSGIF
+3598 MVSLENTSEIF

-3614 QNSINNLKIS
+3614 QNSISDLKIS
-3624 GYNGKNEIISK
+3624 EYSGKNEIISK
-3635 FDLSFDFVESDKE
+3635 FDLSFDFVESEEE

-3660 TDDLVQGMVKHFIKL
+3660 TNDLVQGIVKHFVKL
-3675 VENVVEEPFKK
+3675 VENLVEEPFKK
-3686 VQQVDYLDD
+3686 VQQIDYLEE
-3695 VEISSIIN
+3695 VEKSSILN
-3703 EFSGLPDNTE
+3703 EFCGLPVNTE
-3713 IEETVISLFEKQ
+3713 REETVISLFEKQ
-3725 VEVNKNKVA
+3725 VEINKNEVA

-3749 KANKLANILVEK
+3749 KANKLANILAEK
-3761 GLRKEES
+3761 GLGKEES
-3768 VVIIMDR
+3768 VAIMIDR

-3845 GNEITPNVLVEKND
+3845 ENEITPSVQVEKND

-3885 LINSQTKEYNI
+3885 LINSQTREYNI
-3896 GKDEAILSFSNYV
+3896 ENDEAILSFSNYV

-3917 FLALLNGVRLVVPTQ
+3917 FLALLNGVRLVIPTQ
-3932 NDILDYKKFES
+3932 NDILDYKKFED

-3968 DLKRVVVGGEIC
+3968 NLKRVVVGGEVC

-4012 SSDEK
+4012 SNDEK

-4030 ISGYVLGSS
+4030 ISAYVLGSS
-4039 LELKGVN
+4039 LELRGVN

-4077 FKPNEILYKTGDLV
+4077 FKPNDILYRTGDLV

-4123 TIRKE
+4123 TIRRE
-4128 NNIQAVTVLVKEN
+4128 NSILAVTVLVKEN
-4141 GNNEKELIAFV
+4141 RKNEKELIAFV

-4162 LITKLKAFLP
+4162 LITKLKSFLP
-4172 YYMIPSHIIQLEF
+4172 YYMIPSHIIQLES

-4197 KLLVISNEH
+4197 KLLTLSNEN
-4206 YTTSANEVVKPENRL
+4206 YTTSVNEIVKPENKL
-4221 EEEILEIWREV
+4221 EEEILEIWKEI

-4244 FEAGGHSLKA
+4244 FEIGGHSLKA
-4254 IKLQSMLKARLGLDL
+4254 IKLQSMLKAKLGLDL
-4269 SIVDIYN
+4269 NIVDIYN
-4276 YPTVRDLSRIK
+4276 YPTVRDLSRVK
-4287 SGENSHLITLHYSEH
+4287 SGENSSLITLHYSEH

-4321 PLAKYLANDF
+4321 PLAKYLAKDF
-4331 NSFGL
+4331 NSYGL
-4336 QYIGLNNSDELSNSI
+4336 QYKGLNNSDELPNSI
-4351 EEMAIHFSNEIKKN
+4351 KEMAIHFSNEIKKN

-4403 VDRPTQIDLSI
+4403 VDRPTQIVLSI
-4414 TEESLAKDSD
+4414 TEESLTKDSD
-4424 WLLAE
+4424 WLLSE

-4482 MDWKMRT
+4482 MDWKMYT
-4489 SGELNHAYIE
+4489 NGDISHTYIE

-4508 INYEKYLQVL
+4508 INHEKYSQTLMS
-4518 LNLYSNEYVKTI
+4518 LYSDEYVKTI